1 MTEEE
6 INLHLR
12 EIINTMNDGMMLV
25 RPDGSIMMANDAL
38 SRITGYTR
46 EELMDQ
52 PCSVLGCDVCRKS
65 RAEGRA
71 HWCRLFD
78 TMRETLKSCHLKRKD
93 GTLAHV
99 LKNAAILQDSQGRAI
114 GAVETVTDISELDKR
129 DLKIRELSRILDA
142 EEGFQGLIGRS
153 PAMRRVYEILERAAQ
168 SDAPVIILGESGTG
182 KELAARAIHAL
193 GPRRDG
199 PFVQINCAAFNDAL
213 LESEIFGHVKGAFT
227 GAYRHRT
234 GRFEEA
240 AGGDVFLD
248 EVGDVPLPIQVKLL
262 RVLETKLFERVGD
275 NRPLTMDARIITAT
289 NQNLPELVAVKR
301 FRQDF
306 FYRINVLPIHLP
318 PLRERRED
326 IPLLVDHFIRRLN
339 RTSGRAVEGL
349 TPDALDR
356 LARHSWPGNVRELKS
371 ALEYA
376 FVVCDKGLIGP
387 EHLPQQIAHGAA
399 GTCAPDPAAIFQ
411 EAGAPREKVE
421 LVEALRRTGGNKS
434 AAARILGVNRLT
446 VQNRMRKY
454 GLDMH
459 KVVTE

>member
-12 EIINTMNDGMMLV
+12 EIINTMHEGMVLV
-25 RPDGSIMMANDAL
+25 RPDGSIMMVNDAL

-78 TMRETLKSCHLKRKD
+78 TKRESLKSCHLTRKD

-240 AGGDVFLD
+240 DGGDVFLD
-248 EVGDVPLPIQVKLL
+248 EVGDVPPAIQVKLL
-262 RVLETKLFERVGD
+262 RVLETKKFERVGD
-275 NRPLTMDARIITAT
+275 NRPLSLDARIITAT
-289 NQNLPELVAVKR
+289 NQDLPELVANKR

-306 FYRINVLPIHLP
+306 FYRINVLPIQLP

-326 IPLLVDHFIRRLN
+326 IPLLVEHFIRRLN
-339 RTSGRAVEGL
+339 RSSGHAVSGL
-349 TPDALDR
+349 TPEALDR

-387 EHLPQQIAHGAA
+387 EHLPQQIAQGAA
-399 GTCAPDPAAIFQ
+399 ACPPPADVLPD
-411 EAGAPREKVE
+411 AGAPREKAE
-421 LVEALRRTGGNKS
+421 LIEALRRTGGNKS
-434 AAARILGVNRLT
+434 AAARLLGVNRLT

-454 GLDMH
+454 GLDMR

>member
-25 RPDGSIMMANDAL
+25 RPDGSIMMVNDAL
-38 SRITGYTR
+38 SRITGYAR

-78 TMRETLKSCHLKRKD
+78 TMRETLKSCHEKQS
-93 GTLAHV
+93 
-99 LKNAAILQDSQGRAI
+99 QDSQGRAI
-114 GAVETVTDISELDKR
+114 GAVETVTDISELDRR

-142 EEGFQGLIGRS
+142 EEGFHGLIGRS

-168 SDAPVIILGESGTG
+168 SEAPVIIVGESGTG
-182 KELAARAIHAL
+182 KELAARAIHEL
-193 GPRRDG
+193 GPRKDG
-199 PFVQINCAAFNDAL
+199 PFVQINCAAFNEAL
-213 LESEIFGHVKGAFT
+213 LESELFGHVKGAFT

-240 AGGDVFLD
+240 GGGDVFLD

-262 RVLETKLFERVGD
+262 RVLETKSFERVGD
-275 NRPLTMDARIITAT
+275 NRPLSLDARVITAT
-289 NQNLPELVAVKR
+289 NQNLPELVAAKR
-301 FRQDF
+301 FREDF

-326 IPLLVDHFIRRLN
+326 IPLLVEHFIRRLN
-339 RTSGRAVEGL
+339 RTTGRQVAGP
-349 TPDALDR
+349 TPEALDR
-356 LARHSWPGNVRELKS
+356 LARHPWPGNVRELKS

-376 FVVCDKGLIGP
+376 FVVCDRSHIGP
-387 EHLPQQIAHGAA
+387 EHLPHQIGQPAPACPGEPLAA
-399 GTCAPDPAAIFQ
+399 PPSGD
-411 EAGAPREKVE
+411 EKTA
-421 LVEALRRTGGNKS
+421 LLEALRQTGGNKS
-434 AAARILGVNRLT
+434 AAARLLGVTRLT
-446 VQNRMRKY
+446 VQNRMRKF
-454 GLDMH
+454 GLDMR
-459 KVVTE
+459 KVVTAE